1 MSEFSLN
8 SRVVGTLRLET
19 EASYGLRSSLV
30 LQIVFFWKNWD
41 NFQGQCLLKETCNC
55 GRENSRISDISLSN
69 CSGQYKNQ
77 RISES

>member
-30 LQIVFFWKNWD
+30 LQIVFFLEKL
-41 NFQGQCLLKETCNC
+41 GQL
-55 GRENSRISDISLSN
+55 SRTMFT
-69 CSGQYKNQ
+69 Q
-77 RISES
+77 RDV